1 MPISCIK
8 QKKSLHH
15 IHVTLYSMK
24 EQGITQPV
32 SLVSWC
38 LSSLAT
44 ACTARLY
51 SARLLQ
57 LPHTGSP
64 ALGNLE
70 CIDRAWMMF
79 R

>member
-8 QKKSLHH
+8 LKNTAQYSCDGF
-15 IHVTLYSMK
+15 TLYSMK

-38 LSSLAT
+38 LASLAT

-70 CIDRAWMMF
+70 CIDRA
-79 R
+79 

>member
-1 MPISCIK
+1 MVKIQLENNTAQYWCDG
-8 QKKSLHH
+8 
-15 IHVTLYSMK
+15 VTLYSMK

-32 SLVSWC
+32 SLVSWS

-51 SARLLQ
+51 SASMLQ

-70 CIDRAWMMF
+70 CMDRV
-79 R
+79 